1 MRSKTEQPRGRKA
14 VTVLLFALVFLL
26 TACGGSPSNDTT
38 RDDALALAGVLFA
51 EEMGIAELT
60 SGMKDFIACSFD
72 YQVSQ
77 YGLSW
82 TEIEDLL
89 EETGDLDSL
98 DDLNPE
104 APEEGPE
111 ECIGELSVTDFG
123 LMMEASFAT
132 AIEDVVGSTS
142 STYGDDLKLDDLWD
156 ACDAGDDDACDELF
170 WSSPVGS
177 AYESF
182 GRDCAGRGCSP

>member
-1 MRSKTEQPRGRKA
+1 M
-14 VTVLLFALVFLL
+14 LLFALVFLL

-142 STYGDDLKLDDLWD
+142 STYGDDPELDALWD